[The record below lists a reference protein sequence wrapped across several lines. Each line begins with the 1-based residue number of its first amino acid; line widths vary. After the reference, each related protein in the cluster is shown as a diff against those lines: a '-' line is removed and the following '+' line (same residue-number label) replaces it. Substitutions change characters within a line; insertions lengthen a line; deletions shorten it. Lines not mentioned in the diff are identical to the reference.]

1 LLLVTRYFLLGG
13 GGFNVGF
20 LNIPNTLTIGRIVII
35 PVFLTAVIYKRYDYA
50 FYLFIVAAI
59 TDTFDGLFARL
70 KDQRTSLGMFLD
82 PLADKF
88 LIVTSIII
96 LSVYGWIPKWLAIT
110 VISRDIIVVIGWFL
124 IYLVSGTAKVE
135 PSLLGRATIWVQSVF
150 IAYVLMNMTFL
161 SLPAVYKPVLQWIT
175 AGITIISGLHYVY
188 RGLKLSRAI

>member
-1 LLLVTRYFLLGG
+1 
-13 GGFNVGF
+13 VGF

-59 TDTFDGLFARL
+59 TDTLDGLFARL

-124 IYLVSGTAKVE
+124 LYLVSGTAKVE

-150 IAYVLMNMTFL
+150 IAYVLMDMTFL

>member
-1 LLLVTRYFLLGG
+1 M
-13 GGFNVGF
+13 GF

-35 PVFLTAVIYKRYDYA
+35 PVFLTAIIYKRYDYA
-50 FYLFIVAAI
+50 FYLFIIAAI
-59 TDTFDGLFARL
+59 TDMFDGLFARL

-110 VISRDIIVVIGWFL
+110 VISKDIIVVIGWFL
-124 IYLVSGTAKVE
+124 VYLVSGTAKVE

-161 SLPAVYKPVLQWIT
+161 SLPAVYPVLQWIT
-175 AGITIISGLHYVY
+175 AGITIISGLHYIY
-188 RGLKLSRAI
+188 RGLKLSHAI

>member
-1 LLLVTRYFLLGG
+1 MLLVTRYFLLGV

-35 PVFLTAVIYKRYDYA
+35 PVFLTAIIYKRYDYA
-50 FYLFIVAAI
+50 FYLFIIAAM
-59 TDTFDGLFARL
+59 TDMFDGLFARL

-124 IYLVSGTAKVE
+124 VYLVSGTAKVE

-161 SLPAVYKPVLQWIT
+161 SLPAVYPVLQWIT
-175 AGITIISGLHYVY
+175 AGITIISGLHYIY
-188 RGLKLSRAI
+188 RGLKLSHAI

>member
-1 LLLVTRYFLLGG
+1 LLLVTRYFLLGV

-35 PVFLTAVIYKRYDYA
+35 PVFLTAIIYKRYDYA
-50 FYLFIVAAI
+50 FYLFIIAAI
-59 TDTFDGLFARL
+59 TDMFDGLFARL

-124 IYLVSGTAKVE
+124 VYLVSGTAKVE

-161 SLPAVYKPVLQWIT
+161 SLPAVYPVLQWIT
-175 AGITIISGLHYVY
+175 AGITIISGLHYIY
-188 RGLKLSRAI
+188 RGLKLSHAI